1 MKNMRERT
9 RRSAA
14 ALMALGLGAFPAG
27 AAAPQAPPPQPTFPA
42 EAEIVVVD
50 VVVSDRRG
58 EPVTDLTAADFVVKD
73 EGAAQAVTA
82 FELVHRPAPAV
93 GTAAPPAPPPPPRV
107 SSNRTGEARATR
119 AFMIVFDD
127 LHVDM
132 AQAQRARVAARDFLD
147 TGVSAGDLVG
157 VVATGTDASW
167 VGRMPDARA
176 GLLQVLERLPGRRTI
191 DSMRDYLSDY
201 EAMRIFQDGD
211 PAVTER
217 VARRFLQTQA
227 IVPENAGSTDV
238 AEQRGDPSSWVAYV
252 RARAGEVYGR
262 TSAQNQASLTVMTRA
277 VESLAGVRGRKT
289 LVLLSGGFVHDP
301 RLSGFRDVVAAA
313 RRANVVVYFI
323 DARGLEAGSTT
334 LSTEMGVPISSEV
347 LGSQLAEAA
356 EAREGSES
364 IADDTGGFTL
374 KNANDL
380 AGGLRR
386 IARESRSY
394 YLLGY
399 APTNARRDGKF
410 RRLEVRVNRPGVT
423 VRARRGY
430 YAPGGA
436 APAPVKDATIQR
448 ALDSPLDLPE
458 VPLRAA
464 AHVFAETSLGK
475 AQALVTI
482 EADVQ
487 GFAFR
492 EEEGLALDTLDF
504 LLVVAHRDTAEHY
517 RYDHQFEMRLRP
529 ETRARFERDGFPIT
543 RSFDLA
549 PGAWQARVVV
559 RDRNSGRTGS
569 LTHDFEVPP
578 LEGGLRLSTVVL
590 SDRLG
595 EGPEAGVAQVVAHRT
610 FTRGGTLHGRFE
622 IYGAAPDAAGVRRVS
637 AGFAVRFEDGRML
650 AAAQATPVRPGAEGL
665 LARSVGIPLDAAPPG
680 RYEFI
685 VVARDDVSGR
695 TVEALEPFTV
705 EGPR

>member
-1 MKNMRERT
+1 MR
-9 RRSAA
+9 RRLLGPGF
-14 ALMALGLGAFPAG
+14 ALQVLGVCAVAVGTARS
-27 AAAPQAPPPQPTFPA
+27 QAPPGQPSFPT
-42 EAEIVVVD
+42 EAEIVTVD
-50 VVVSDRRG
+50 VVVSDDRG
-58 EPVTDLTAADFVVKD
+58 EPVTDLTAGDFTVKE
-73 EGAAQAVTA
+73 EGVAQTVTG
-82 FELVHRPAPAV
+82 FELVHRPAPPV
-93 GTAAPPAPPPPPRV
+93 GAGPPAAPPPPPRV

-127 LHVDM
+127 LHLDA

-147 TGVSAGDLVG
+147 TGVSEGDLVG

-167 VGRMPDARA
+167 VGRMPAARA

-191 DSMRDYLSDY
+191 DSMRDYMSDY

-227 IVPENAGSTDV
+227 IVPQNAGSTDI
-238 AEQRGDPSSWVAYV
+238 AEQRGDPGSWVAYV

-262 TSAQNQASLTVMTRA
+262 SSGQNQASLTVMTRA
-277 VESLAGVRGRKT
+277 VESLTGLRGRKT
-289 LVLLSGGFVHDP
+289 LVLLSAGFVRDP
-301 RLSGFRDVVAAA
+301 RLEGFRELVAAA
-313 RRANVVVYFI
+313 RRANVAVYFI

-334 LSTEMGVPISSEV
+334 LATEMGVPIASEV

-364 IADDTGGFTL
+364 IADDTGGFTV

-386 IARESRSY
+386 IARESQTY

-399 APTNARRDGKF
+399 PPTSPRRDGRF
-410 RRLEVRVNRPGVT
+410 RRIEVKVKRPGVT

-430 YAPGGA
+430 YAPGGGA
-436 APAPVKDATIQR
+436 TPAPRKDAAIQR
-448 ALDSPLDLPE
+448 ALDSPLDLPD
-458 VPLRAA
+458 VPLRAG
-464 AHVFAETSLGK
+464 AHVFAETSLGR
-475 AQALVTI
+475 AQAVVTI
-482 EADVQ
+482 EADVR

-492 EEEGLALDTLDF
+492 EEGGLSLDTLDF

-517 RYDHQFEMRLRP
+517 RYDHQFEMKLRP
-529 ETRARFERDGFPIT
+529 ETRSRLERECFPVT

-549 PGAWQARVVV
+549 PGVWQARVVV

-569 LTHDFEVPP
+569 LTHEFEVPP
-578 LEGGLRLSTVVL
+578 LEGGLRLSTLVL

-595 EGPEAGVAQVVAHRT
+595 EGSEAGVAQPVAHRS
-610 FTRGGTLHGRFE
+610 FTGGATLHARFE
-622 IYGAAPDAAGVRRVS
+622 IYGATPDDAGARRVS

-650 AAAQATPVRPGAEGL
+650 AAAQATPVKPGPGGI
-665 LARSVGIPLDAAPPG
+665 LARSAGIPLDAAPPG

-685 VVARDDVSGR
+685 VVVRDEVSGR
-695 TVEALEPFTV
+695 TTEAREPFTV
-705 EGPR
+705 VGGP